1 MATCQTYLDNVPLD
15 MLANFATRQR
25 EADKIWRRKGRTS
38 ASDYKQGDK
47 VILQD
52 TKSKKWDL
60 KGEVVAARPSIDGGS
75 PTSFEVET
83 PQGRIYLRNARYMV
97 HDPGEAES

>member
-1 MATCQTYLDNVPLD
+1 
-15 MLANFATRQR
+15 MLANFAVRQR
-25 EADKIWRRKGRTS
+25 EAEKIWRRKGRSS

-52 TKSKKWDL
+52 TKSKKLDL
-60 KGEVVAARPSIDGGS
+60 KGEVVEARPSLDGGS
-75 PTSFEVET
+75 PTSLEVET
-83 PQGRIYLRNARYMV
+83 PQGRIFLRNARYMV